1 LEERHQRNST
11 SKNHE
16 NIEEQEG
23 MNPNNRLSKSGGSY
37 DNIVG
42 MKASN
47 VTKILALSNE
57 MVQLRKI
64 IKVL

>member
-1 LEERHQRNST
+1 
-11 SKNHE
+11 
-16 NIEEQEG
+16 
-23 MNPNNRLSKSGGSY
+23 MNPNNSLSKSGGSY

-64 IKVL
+64 IKEL